1 MNILILRHAACCAAL
16 FGMSAALAAAPASAA
31 GGEAA
36 DTLRRIDYVR
46 PLVGTD
52 GYGNVYPGAQVPFG
66 GVQLSPDTDRDFY
79 DAAAGYKYNRP
90 TLLGFSLNHLSGTG
104 IPDLGDF
111 LFMPGVGEIHLEPG
125 THEEPDGGYR
135 SRYSHDREWCSPNY
149 YAVDLLDYGVKA
161 EMTAAA
167 HSGMLRFTYPESDD
181 AFILLDMDHTLWW
194 KCRWA
199 NLRLEDDH
207 TLSGYKLVQG
217 WGPERHVYFTAE
229 FSVPISDFGIMQGGK
244 RVCYDT

>member
-111 LFMPGVGEIHLEPG
+111 LFMPG
-125 THEEPDGGYR
+125 GG
-135 SRYSHDREWCSPNY
+135 
-149 YAVDLLDYGVKA
+149 
-161 EMTAAA
+161 
-167 HSGMLRFTYPESDD
+167 
-181 AFILLDMDHTLWW
+181 
-194 KCRWA
+194 
-199 NLRLEDDH
+199 
-207 TLSGYKLVQG
+207 
-217 WGPERHVYFTAE
+217 
-229 FSVPISDFGIMQGGK
+229 
-244 RVCYDT
+244 